1 MAKRYALILPLSAA
15 LVLPA
20 FAQSA
25 QNIDKVNG
33 AVVAQAGQ
41 RYGTLETV
49 NGSIRIEAGA
59 QTGSAET
66 VNGSIRVES
75 TAQSGSLETV
85 NGSIHVGANARTGGL
100 ETVNGAIR
108 VEPGV
113 TIDGPV
119 STVNGSV
126 FIDRGGRVSGA
137 IETVNGSIGLVDTDV
152 TGGIETVN
160 GDVTVGVDSHVR
172 GGLVY
177 RKPRQ
182 WLSVS
187 KRRMPRVVI
196 GPNARVDGPMV
207 FEREVA
213 LYVHQ
218 TATTGAI
225 TGAQAIRFS
234 TPVPPAD

>member
-1 MAKRYALILPLSAA
+1 MTKRYAFFLPLSLA
-15 LVLPA
+15 LALPA
-20 FAQSA
+20 HAQV

-33 AVVAQAGQ
+33 AITAVAGQ

-59 QTGSAET
+59 QTGTAET
-66 VNGSIRVES
+66 VNGSIRVDAN
-75 TAQSGSLETV
+75 AQSGSLEAV
-85 NGSIHVGANARTGGL
+85 NGGITVAQNARTGAI

-108 VEPGV
+108 VETGV
-113 TIDGPV
+113 AIGGSV

-126 FIDRGGRVSGA
+126 FIDRGGRVAGA
-137 IETVNGSIGLVDTDV
+137 IETVNGSIGMVDTDV

-160 GDVTVGVDSHVR
+160 GDVTVGIDSHVR

-182 WLSVS
+182 WLSIS
-187 KRRMPRVVI
+187 QRRLPRVVI
-196 GPNARVDGPMV
+196 GPNARVDGPLV
-207 FEREVA
+207 FEREVT

-218 TATTGAI
+218 SATTGAI
-225 TGAQAIRFS
+225 TGARAVRFS
-234 TPVPPAD
+234 TLTPPAE